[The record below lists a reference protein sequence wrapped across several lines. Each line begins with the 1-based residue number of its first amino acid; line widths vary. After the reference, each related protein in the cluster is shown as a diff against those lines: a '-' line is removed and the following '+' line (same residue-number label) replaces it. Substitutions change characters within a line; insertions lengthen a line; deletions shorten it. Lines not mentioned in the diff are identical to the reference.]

1 MSGKGPIAGSN
12 VNEIKLSDFLKRK
25 EFIDQRQT
33 VRFYKRFVLHG
44 VSRLN
49 NILT

>member
-12 VNEIKLSDFLKRK
+12 VNEIELPGSLKRK

-33 VRFYKRFVLHG
+33 VKFYKRFVLHG

-49 NILT
+49 NIFT